1 VNRLPA
7 DVDSV
12 PAPTLRPVVDGDRD
26 LLYRIYASTRTEELA
41 PLPWDEP
48 TKDAFLRAQFAA
60 QDRYYRQTYPD
71 ATYDV
76 VLAQDEPVGRLY
88 VDLGTRA
95 VLIIDVALLPPHRGR
110 GIGTSL
116 LTRVLDE
123 ARRVGQPVRVH
134 VERFNPARRLYERLG
149 FHQVADQ
156 GIYLLLERAAQPNTA
171 S

>member
-1 VNRLPA
+1 MPG
-7 DVDSV
+7 
-12 PAPTLRPVVDGDRD
+12 PILRPVVDGDRE

-41 PLPWDEP
+41 PLPWDES
-48 TKDAFLRAQFAA
+48 TKDAFLRMQFAA

-76 VLAQDEPVGRLY
+76 VLARDEPVGRLY
-88 VDLGTRA
+88 VHRGARA
-95 VLIIDVALLPPHRGR
+95 ILVIDVALLPRHRGR

-116 LTRVLDE
+116 LRRVMCE
-123 ARRVGQPVRVH
+123 ARAVGKPVHVH

-149 FHQVADQ
+149 FRQVADQ
-156 GIYLLLERAAQPNTA
+156 GIYLLLERAVQPNTA